1 MNYLKICGGRVMSDR
16 KQQAALLVDTIHKLC
31 SEFVFVL
38 EPFTLDSGLT
48 VISIYDV
55 KEHKRLFMVNK
66 EEVE

>member
-1 MNYLKICGGRVMSDR
+1 MDER

-31 SEFVFVL
+31 SEFGFVL

-55 KEHKRLFMVNK
+55 KENRRLFMTKK
-66 EEVE
+66 EEEE